1 MHRHAQAG
9 SPAHAGIDRWVR
21 RIRGRPG
28 GFPRTRGLDRG
39 VEHCVRLHCRDN
51 PLLMRVPMIEPLDRS
66 RRDSTLFEF
75 TTRQLRDFIDPNHL
89 LIRIDEQLDFAKLV
103 APADAIAQDVQCDTT
118 NATALLTTLSSC
130 PGWIIAW
137 TVHLGFAPRAA
148 DDGGIVEQRR
158 IREITELAKKTVRNE
173 RVRTALQAERL
184 WPEIPVAAEIETDG
198 GKVVIEGIIDLLYVD
213 PTDGQLV
220 VLDYKSDE
228 SPATQKC
235 SRGWTATSGR
245 ARLCLCVEKA
255 TGKTVKDVQ
264 FLFVRHDRA

>member
-1 MHRHAQAG
+1 
-9 SPAHAGIDRWVR
+9 
-21 RIRGRPG
+21 
-28 GFPRTRGLDRG
+28 
-39 VEHCVRLHCRDN
+39 
-51 PLLMRVPMIEPLDRS
+51 MIEPLDRS

-184 WPEIPVAAEIETDG
+184 WPEIPVAAETETDG

-220 VLDYKSDE
+220 VLDYKSDDVSSDAE
-228 SPATQKC
+228 VQQ
-235 SRGWTATSGR
+235 RMDGYQWQGTAY
-245 ARLCLCVEKA
+245 AYVVEKA